1 MASAIQWFLGKF
13 NVNAIDAVAAFKDA
27 RVMCP
32 VTVQWLG
39 PTRATVEALRIF
51 PFLDNDATIGGL
63 VRELPQYIAGAATKD
78 VVIEC
83 EGKKVEWW
91 RVYVLSTT
99 VALCQCA
106 GFTSIVP
113 DFLSLGRGVTKPKL
127 KNS

>member
-1 MASAIQWFLGKF
+1 MECEQDGTIKNSHNYASVYFQ
-13 NVNAIDAVAAFKDA
+13 
-27 RVMCP
+27 
-32 VTVQWLG
+32 G
-39 PTRATVEALRIF
+39 PF
-51 PFLDNDATIGGL
+51 PLPSPSSLLKLSNDATIGGL

-106 GFTSIVP
+106 GFTSLVL

-127 KNS
+127 KSS